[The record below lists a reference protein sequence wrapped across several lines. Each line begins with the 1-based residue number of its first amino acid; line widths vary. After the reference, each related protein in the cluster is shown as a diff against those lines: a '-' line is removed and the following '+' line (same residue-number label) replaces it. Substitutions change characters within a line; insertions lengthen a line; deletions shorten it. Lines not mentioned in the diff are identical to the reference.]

1 MCPFALFECPFSRLG
16 HRRVHLAQSLRV
28 LLDEKGS
35 QQTITYLEGMHRA
48 GSSPCTPLF
57 WRRLY
62 CGYHSSISLAEA
74 RIHARPLFLQTT
86 IWQNTE
92 GNTILS
98 YGRVQPRRGAAASG
112 GRYLSLF
119 LAILF
124 LPTRPR
130 SLHRSAPTAKS
141 RAWASSP
148 ATPRCHSANNRWACR
163 ILFQRGSRASR
174 PRGGRGTR
182 PWRAVPSRAEP
193 NRAVPRRAS
202 GLQLKISPALSERC
216 ALTRTVQTR
225 SVLAAPTLVT
235 RRACAGCGTDALRDR
250 HVAGSLPAPSRL
262 RGRPSAGHCTAA
274 AQTRGLR
281 RGAAAVAARSRTGRD
296 GDGGGS
302 GRRAASRVSSAPSPC
317 TRAEWLNV

>member
-16 HRRVHLAQSLRV
+16 RRRVHLAQSLRV

-35 QQTITYLEGMHRA
+35 QQTITYLEGIHRA

-124 LPTRPR
+124 LPTRPQ

-182 PWRAVPSRAEP
+182 PWRAVPSRTVPYRAE
-193 NRAVPRRAS
+193 
-202 GLQLKISPALSERC
+202 
-216 ALTRTVQTR
+216 
-225 SVLAAPTLVT
+225 
-235 RRACAGCGTDALRDR
+235 
-250 HVAGSLPAPSRL
+250 
-262 RGRPSAGHCTAA
+262 
-274 AQTRGLR
+274 R
-281 RGAAAVAARSRTGRD
+281 RGCS
-296 GDGGGS
+296 
-302 GRRAASRVSSAPSPC
+302 
-317 TRAEWLNV
+317 

>member
-1 MCPFALFECPFSRLG
+1 MHTPILEEVVLRLPFL
-16 HRRVHLAQSLRV
+16 HLARRGTNSRTSPISANDNMAEHRGEYNSFLWPSPTSARGCRFGRSLPIFVLGYPVSTHETAEPPQLSSDGQEPSVGFLSRDTSLPLGKQSLGV
-28 LLDEKGS
+28 P
-35 QQTITYLEGMHRA
+35 H
-48 GSSPCTPLF
+48 PLPA
-57 WRRLY
+57 RLQ
-62 CGYHSSISLAEA
+62 SL
-74 RIHARPLFLQTT
+74 P
-86 IWQNTE
+86 
-92 GNTILS
+92 
-98 YGRVQPRRGAAASG
+98 ASG
-112 GRYLSLF
+112 W
-119 LAILF
+119 
-124 LPTRPR
+124 PWD
-130 SLHRSAPTAKS
+130 TAV
-141 RAWASSP
+141 A
-148 ATPRCHSANNRWACR
+148 
-163 ILFQRGSRASR
+163 
-174 PRGGRGTR
+174 
-182 PWRAVPSRAEP
+182 SRAEP